1 LAGAQGADG
10 GFGNSF
16 ATTWAMQAIA
26 ALAEDPDDWR
36 KNGQSP
42 QSFLAAKQA
51 ADGGLEKDDAYPDNR
66 VWATAYALPA
76 VQKKTW
82 LEVMKSF
89 TKPAEPVLLNELSGV
104 NAGQPVATS
113 TWEIIEV
120 ASSSPAVLDSATT
133 TPAKADAEKV
143 NVVESVEPA
152 AEENREPLST
162 LVAPAKVPAPKALA
176 RKISQPLRSGRQ
188 IIRPKKNRLQKIKLA
203 I

>member
-1 LAGAQGADG
+1 
-10 GFGNSF
+10 
-16 ATTWAMQAIA
+16 
-26 ALAEDPDDWR
+26 
-36 KNGQSP
+36 
-42 QSFLAAKQA
+42 
-51 ADGGLEKDDAYPDNR
+51 
-66 VWATAYALPA
+66 
-76 VQKKTW
+76 
-82 LEVMKSF
+82 MKSF

-133 TPAKADAEKV
+133 TPAKADAENV